1 MTRTGVCVPL
11 EEHTGLEPARSAWKA
26 EMLPITSMLHITA
39 PGRERQYH
47 AINAATQKTC
57 TVISG
62 SRVEHLEAQAGI
74 EPSSGPR

>member
-39 PGRERQYH
+39 GQSGVRRAGLSLQS
-47 AINAATQKTC
+47 IQK
-57 TVISG
+57 
-62 SRVEHLEAQAGI
+62 EKK
-74 EPSSGPR
+74 